1 MEPDEG
7 FLFWAEVTMIIR
19 SLERTVYLVG
29 NGASSSMASHLAAD
43 LAKNGRVHTEVF
55 TDQSLL
61 TAIANDMSFEEVFA
75 EPLRRRMK
83 AGDMLVAISSSGG
96 SPNVL
101 KAVAEARRRG
111 GFIVT
116 LSAMKSSNPL
126 RQRGDLNYY
135 ISAQTYGE
143 AETCHAAILHHWMD
157 LVSGNLAGLRSGDRL
172 DSGAAAA
179 SGEKSH
185 G

>member
-1 MEPDEG
+1 MEPDHG

-61 TAIANDMSFEEVFA
+61 TAIANDLSFEEVFA

-83 AGDMLVAISSSGG
+83 AGDMLVAISSSGS

-101 KAVAEARRRG
+101 KAVEVARRRG

-116 LSAMKSSNPL
+116 LSAMKSTNPL
-126 RQRGDLNYY
+126 RHRGDLNYY

-172 DSGAAAA
+172 DSGAGPA
-179 SGEKSH
+179 SSEKSH